1 MRIVFLLLFVLFY
14 FGCSENKVAG
24 TATDTEN
31 TVAGVILTSDNSVA
45 SGALVQMLARHVA
58 LGENPVLA
66 ETKADSLGNFV
77 FEEFVSDSFDLEI
90 TLFDS
95 KGNIREIALFKDLSK
110 EDIPAKEFALGKP
123 AVLLGKFAYEEHISD
138 ITIGSAFR
146 LSIEGSAIQAHVFAG
161 DSFQISVAPG
171 DLRLAFFPS
180 DEQVVSRLRQK
191 GINDSLIYQ
200 EFAISAESGDS
211 LNLGE
216 LKWFLDEPFKNPWKR
231 ESRLSGFVV
240 DSLGKPVFG
249 AVVRAIGDVYGLSFA
264 KTGEIAPH
272 DFTYTD
278 ANGFWSLPFPAKVLA
293 DSFRV
298 ETEFNGGLI
307 GVSPFVQVAD
317 LKRKEGDTIWVDT
330 MKLEEPSEINL
341 NIRLVV
347 NQEDSLQVD
356 NCYMNSVIVGLVG
369 TSKFKQIIT
378 CAPMDLPGL
387 PSGEHSFVFYTSD
400 IGVLNVLHDS
410 DVPMDDYM
418 RFINVTLTP
427 GEVLYQQGITYTPP
441 TL

>member
-123 AVLLGKFAYEEHISD
+123 AVLSGKFAYEEHILD

-146 LSIEGSAIQAHVFAG
+146 MSIEGSAIQAHVFAG
-161 DSFQISVAPG
+161 DSFQISVVPG

-180 DEQVVSRLRQK
+180 DEQVVSR
-191 GINDSLIYQ
+191 
-200 EFAISAESGDS
+200 
-211 LNLGE
+211 LGE

-330 MKLEEPSEINL
+330 MKLEKPSEINL